1 MLAVRDEFIQVT
13 INGERRNVPNQQSV
27 TELLA
32 LIGVGRDNVAVEL
45 NKSIVRKRD
54 WDSIS
59 VSDGSELE
67 VVEFVGGG

>member
-32 LIGVGRDNVAVEL
+32 FIGVGGDRVAVEL